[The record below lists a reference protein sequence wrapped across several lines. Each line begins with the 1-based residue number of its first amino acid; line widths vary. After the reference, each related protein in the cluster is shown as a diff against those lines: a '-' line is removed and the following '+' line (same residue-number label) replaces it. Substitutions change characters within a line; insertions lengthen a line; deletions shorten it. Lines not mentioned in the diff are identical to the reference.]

1 MKSVA
6 IWSRLLSLVTFL
18 FALPASADQPVEQ
31 DLLLPVELRLEVTA
45 DIEAQVLVNPGHPN
59 GGRTFVLLHGLA
71 HTGDALRPLAEAV
84 FANPKLKASRAVLLS
99 LPGHGGSSLPQG
111 QGVLFGD
118 LSLED
123 DAAALIGALDALEAR
138 GLRPD
143 VLVGHSMGAGIV
155 ELAQDRLIDEGT
167 DFRTRFGVKEVVLLA
182 STIPNAVPPS
192 VLPWALADSGAGAAF
207 LAPFVLFSDPILGPH
222 LSIPAEVWP
231 GLFFTNTIGD
241 LVPGTPSAADVVAQ
255 GYIAPEALIA
265 SLEMLGAG
273 GWSRPTVGP
282 GIFGRRHGSEPCVI
296 AFSEDIFIAVDEEV
310 ALYRYLT
317 GDMQDKRFVL
327 VTRPDAVHDMLISD
341 PGAVASAME
350 TCSK

>member
-18 FALPASADQPVEQ
+18 FARPASADQPGEQ
-31 DLLLPVELRLEVTA
+31 DLLLQVELRPLVTA
-45 DIEAQVLVNPGHPN
+45 DIEAHVLVNPDHPS

-71 HTGDALRPLAEAV
+71 HTGDALRPLVEAV
-84 FANPKLKASRAVLLS
+84 FANKALKASRAVLLS

-118 LSLED
+118 LTLDD
-123 DAAALIGALDALEAR
+123 DAAALIGALDALAAR

-155 ELAQDRLIDEGT
+155 EHAQDRLIDDET
-167 DFRTRFGVKEVVLLA
+167 DFRTRFGIKEVVLLA
-182 STIPNAVPPS
+182 STIPNAVPPN
-192 VLPWALADSGAGAAF
+192 VLPWDLADSGAGAAF
-207 LAPFVLFSDPILGPH
+207 LAPLVILSDPILGPH
-222 LSIPAEVWP
+222 LSIPPAVWP

-241 LVPGTPSAADVVAQ
+241 LAPGAPSAADVVAQ
-255 GYIAPEALIA
+255 GYIAPEALTA

-282 GIFGRRHGSEPCVI
+282 GIFGRRHGSEACVI
-296 AFSEDIFIAVDEEV
+296 AFSEDIFIAVDEEM

-317 GDMQDKRFVL
+317 GDTQYQRFVL
-327 VTRPDAVHDMLISD
+327 VTRSDAVHDMLISAPD
-341 PGAVASAME
+341 AVASAME